1 MPKMSKKKGLNSKDI
16 PEKPGL
22 YALSISAGG
31 KSIDAYAGQTKNLRR
46 RIREHRRG
54 KLAGIDQ
61 RRLRVRYRQTRN
73 PEVKERVFINN
84 LKKRGAWLGLNKI
97 KGSSS
102 RSRVSG
108 SKTSKTKRAKR
119 N

>member
-31 KSIDAYAGQTKNLRR
+31 KSIDAYAGQSK
-46 RIREHRRG
+46 
-54 KLAGIDQ
+54 KLEKAH
-61 RRLRVRYRQTRN
+61 
-73 PEVKERVFINN
+73 
-84 LKKRGAWLGLNKI
+84 
-97 KGSSS
+97 
-102 RSRVSG
+102 
-108 SKTSKTKRAKR
+108 KRAQAWKIGG